1 MAGFLLRCIFNG
13 IILIA
18 AIASLP
24 GIFVDTMGA
33 ALVSA
38 VLLGL
43 GNAFIRPGLNL
54 LEISVESTVL
64 GWTTIITNITLPTL
78 AFQVL
83 PGIEIHG
90 LITAIL
96 LFACLSAGSYVFTR
110 CIQDR

>member
-13 IILIA
+13 IILIT
-18 AIASLP
+18 AIISLP

-38 VLLGL
+38 VLHGL
-43 GNAFIRPGLNL
+43 GNAVIRPGLNL
-54 LEISVESTVL
+54 LEISVDSTVL

-78 AFQVL
+78 AFRVL

-90 LITAIL
+90 LITVIL
-96 LFACLSAGSYVFTR
+96 LFASLSAGSYVFTR